1 MPPTPA
7 DIVQEGAQVPHTII
21 TAHVTIL
28 SILDIN
34 DVDSFFK
41 IFFSLELVWRDI
53 NVNYCFLKNE
63 TRKNIIPLKEEIWSP
78 QISMMHLLNK
88 RVDTINA
95 ATTIERLTEPK
106 LYDDLD
112 RIDACESFRGSENP
126 IHREKTMV
134 AEFIC
139 GFGEIMRNYPFGKE
153 TCSFKFFIR
162 GSDNQLTNLTIGS
175 LKNLAEVRKEF
186 IE

>member
-1 MPPTPA
+1 MV
-7 DIVQEGAQVPHTII
+7 IKLQQEQTTKHQQVTTQRP
-21 TAHVTIL
+21 IL
-28 SILDIN
+28 QG
-34 DVDSFFK
+34 K
-41 IFFSLELVWRDI
+41 
-53 NVNYCFLKNE
+53 
-63 TRKNIIPLKEEIWSP
+63 
-78 QISMMHLLNK
+78 
-88 RVDTINA
+88 
-95 ATTIERLTEPK
+95 PK